1 MTTPKRK
8 KKQSD
13 SRNAD
18 TRFINNL
25 KRENEEMRSLRSL
38 EIRDRE
44 RRARERARAELEA
57 VIRANA

>member
-1 MTTPKRK
+1 MTRKR
-8 KKQSD
+8 KQSD

-18 TRFINNL
+18 TRFINGQ
-25 KRENEEMRSLRSL
+25 RRANEESRSLRSL

-57 VIRANA
+57 LVRADT